1 MAHTPVPRGQWD
13 TGDVPRAALPQLRQ
27 VRCNRSGDTNVR
39 HVFNALEVIALWL
52 MYCGVVLLGM
62 MFVLLFVAVIDG
74 LIDTYRHRKD
84 GQ

>member
-1 MAHTPVPRGQWD
+1 
-13 TGDVPRAALPQLRQ
+13 
-27 VRCNRSGDTNVR
+27 
-39 HVFNALEVIALWL
+39 
-52 MYCGVVLLGM
+52 